1 MNARTLVA
9 SLVMLVLLSGVCL
22 AQAPCP
28 QGPEMK
34 LWGSLDSKPKIAD
47 SYDPDKVEI
56 GIGSYKLLEL
66 TGPAAGYTLAE
77 REVAVYNRLTEA
89 LSIGPVTPGMI
100 CVGRVRSAPTVY
112 VGPVRFVSVYAK
124 DAAAV
129 GLTQEQLAW
138 QWRDRLAQVLPKIT
152 APTAGEVPETAAPGA
167 AAAPAVAPD
176 QALMTGQVYE
186 VAVGG
191 ILLFRLRGKDG
202 FDSLEARGLAAEKQI
217 VRMLSDGSYNKATAA
232 PQAVDGQWVVMF
244 GNQRVVTATAED
256 AAANKATPEQ
266 LVTSWSARLNSLLPT
281 LKGSTGGGLL
291 PE

>member
-1 MNARTLVA
+1 MNIRTLVT
-9 SLVMLVLLSGVCL
+9 SLVMLVLLSGVCV

-28 QGPEMK
+28 QGPELK

-47 SYDPDKVEI
+47 GYAPDTVEI

-112 VGPVRFVSVYAK
+112 VGPVRFISVYAK

-138 QWRDRLAQVLPKIT
+138 QWRSRLAQVLPEIT
-152 APTAGEVPETAAPGA
+152 APTAGEVPEVAAPGA
-167 AAAPAVAPD
+167 PAPAVAPE
-176 QALMTGQVYE
+176 QALVAEPVYE
-186 VAVGG
+186 LAVGG

-202 FDSLEARGLAAEKQI
+202 FESLEARGLAAEKQI
-217 VRMLSDGSYNKATAA
+217 VRMLSDGSYSKAKAA

-244 GNQRVVTATAED
+244 GNQRVVTATADD

-266 LVTSWSARLNSLLPT
+266 LVTAWSARLNSLLPT

-291 PE
+291 PD